1 MSASVSCRSSWCVS
15 GLGRLSSGDFSRR
28 RGGADVHVCGV
39 WECRSAT
46 SDDRE
51 RDRSGSR
58 RDPFART
65 ATRRRLVGPCRART
79 KGAGVALTKRGCI
92 GSQISKTCRSSAVV
106 SRDMAGAGSLTTSL
120 NRPAARCRRVRAH
133 QTSGTVRRATT
144 TASGTDTTNG
154 TLIDA
159 DAKRRKLPTDTA
171 ACAAGG
177 SLYDTARWRADRTDR
192 LVRVPS
198 GDQGRA
204 RARQGQIGTL
214 RRVRSWSIASV
225 CGRICLL
232 GELPVGKLRLLEGL
246 KVRRA
251 GLAGDARGGQGVVRG
266 RVRLA
271 GLELIAVGDALARVI
286 LTAPLLPQLIWVVPV
301 PPPQG
306 SPLSWSSDVTVPA
319 ASQGPAG
326 PDGPEGPGDPAAAGG
341 PLGPGTGVC
350 AW

>member
-1 MSASVSCRSSWCVS
+1 MPVGWPVS
-15 GLGRLSSGDFSRR
+15 GPDKG
-28 RGGADVHVCGV
+28 RGGRADKTGLH
-39 WECRSAT
+39 
-46 SDDRE
+46 
-51 RDRSGSR
+51 
-58 RDPFART
+58 
-65 ATRRRLVGPCRART
+65 RLPNFQDMSV
-79 KGAGVALTKRGCI
+79 LGCL
-92 GSQISKTCRSSAVV
+92 GFV

-120 NRPAARCRRVRAH
+120 NRPAAWCRRVRAH

-251 GLAGDARGGQGVVRG
+251 GLAGDARGRQALSGVG
-266 RVRLA
+266 S
-271 GLELIAVGDALARVI
+271 GLPG
-286 LTAPLLPQLIWVVPV
+286 
-301 PPPQG
+301 
-306 SPLSWSSDVTVPA
+306 WS
-319 ASQGPAG
+319 
-326 PDGPEGPGDPAAAGG
+326 
-341 PLGPGTGVC
+341 
-350 AW
+350 